1 MIRFDSNICIFE
13 DSEGAT
19 LCRRPLPKVT
29 QKSTKNQTSNQ
40 TRFSLK
46 MEPPGTPKGHL
57 KSQKI
62 IPNPPRERM
71 GKPSHRVPE
80 KTGSW
85 TLPGTSPCLSRT
97 VPAMLLARSTRCLWT
112 TFSTTLGSILAPFL
126 SPWAPKWRLGNEKKC
141 PENTSK
147 NYRAKN
153 PGKWSKHPPNRV

>member
-1 MIRFDSNICIFE
+1 MIGHVLKALCLDLALAPPKSDSKINLK
-13 DSEGAT
+13 SELA
-19 LCRRPLPKVT
+19 
-29 QKSTKNQTSNQ
+29 KN

-57 KSQKI
+57 KSLKI
-62 IPNPPRERM
+62 IPNPSRECM

-80 KTGSW
+80 KTGSR

-97 VPAMLLARSTRCLWT
+97 VPAMLLACSTKCPWT

-126 SPWAPKWRLGNEKKC
+126 SPWAPKWRPGNEKKC

-147 NYRAKN
+147 NYRAKS
-153 PGKWSKHPPNRV
+153 PGKCPKRPPNRVE

>member
-1 MIRFDSNICIFE
+1 MTRFVSKSADSE
-13 DSEGAT
+13 DSGGP
-19 LCRRPLPKVT
+19 RPYHRPLPKVT
-29 QKSTKNQTSNQ
+29 QKSTKNQTANQ

-71 GKPSHRVPE
+71 GTPSHRVPE

-97 VPAMLLARSTRCLWT
+97 VPAMLLTRSTRCLWT
-112 TFSTTLGSILAPFL
+112 SFSITLGSIWASFRTR
-126 SPWAPKWRLGNEKKC
+126 WAPKGRPGGEKEAPCK
-141 PENTSK
+141 
-147 NYRAKN
+147 
-153 PGKWSKHPPNRV
+153 KHEK